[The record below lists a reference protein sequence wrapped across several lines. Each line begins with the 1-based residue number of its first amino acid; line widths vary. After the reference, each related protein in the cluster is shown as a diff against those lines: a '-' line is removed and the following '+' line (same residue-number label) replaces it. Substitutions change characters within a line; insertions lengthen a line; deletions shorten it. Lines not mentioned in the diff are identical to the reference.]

1 MLTAAQE
8 RSLSISEAHE
18 FTSLTGHGVRA
29 RVGDGEVLVWSGTLM
44 EKEGFPIESL
54 LERDKRF
61 EREGK
66 TVTFI
71 ASGAKRWALSQWR
84 TP

>member
-1 MLTAAQE
+1 M
-8 RSLSISEAHE
+8 
-18 FTSLTGHGVRA
+18 
-29 RVGDGEVLVWSGTLM
+29 GDGEVLVWSGTLM

-66 TVTFI
+66 T
-71 ASGAKRWALSQWR
+71 KRWAQWQWR